1 MKTTTRFTAAC
12 LTACLAACAASPSLR
27 PKDDGWAPLPT
38 KAQLAWQEAEFGVV
52 FHYDLHTCADGRY
65 VQSKNRVT
73 AFQATDHFT
82 PEELD
87 TDQWVRAAKAA
98 GARFAILTAS
108 HETGFRLWQ
117 SDANPFCLKA
127 VEWGDGERDIL
138 AEFHAS
144 CLRHGIKPGVYLGT
158 RWNAKLG
165 VYDFKVTERS
175 TMTQDEYNRLI
186 EEEVT
191 EICTRYGDWFEFWFD
206 GGAHGPAQGG
216 PDVLGI
222 VEEHQ
227 PEAVFYHNLER
238 ADARWG
244 GSESGTVPYP
254 CWATFPYRATG
265 AGETAR
271 AEIGANGFALLKT
284 GDPDGDY
291 WLPAM
296 SDAPLRG
303 HGGHEWFWEPGD
315 ERLIYPLERLV
326 DMYCRSVG
334 HNSTL
339 ILGLTPDDRG
349 LLPDADVA
357 RLHELGAAV
366 ESMFANPV
374 AVSVARAQGTMVD
387 GMVEL
392 ALPAAREFD
401 AVVLQ
406 EDIRKGERV
415 RAYELQVL
423 RAGEWSTIG
432 EGTCIGHKRIHCL
445 ESPQSGEAL
454 RLVVTDSK
462 GVPCIRFIGAYWFA
476 REG

>member
-1 MKTTTRFTAAC
+1 MITRY
-12 LTACLAACAASPSLR
+12 LAALLIAGLVACGTTPLFDSVGP
-27 PKDDGWAPLPT
+27 DGVPFPT
-38 KAQLAWQEAEFGVV
+38 EAQLAWQEAEFGVV
-52 FHYDLHTCADGRY
+52 FHYDLHTCAEGRY
-65 VQSKNRVT
+65 VQSKNRVSPF
-73 AFQATDHFT
+73 ASTDHFT
-82 PEELD
+82 PDELD

-117 SDANPFCLKA
+117 SDANPFCLNA
-127 VEWGDGERDIL
+127 VSWGGGERDIL

-144 CLRHGIKPGVYLGT
+144 CLKYGLKPGVYLGT

-165 VYDFKVTERS
+165 IYDFKVTERS
-175 TMTQDEYNRLI
+175 AITQSEYNRLI

-222 VEEHQ
+222 VKKHQ
-227 PEAVFYHNLER
+227 PAAVFYHNLER

-254 CWATFPYRATG
+254 CWATFPYPVTG
-265 AGETAR
+265 AGESAR
-271 AEIGANGFALLKT
+271 VDVSANGFALLKN
-284 GDPDGDY
+284 GDPDGAH

-315 ERLIYPLERLV
+315 EHLIYPLERLV
-326 DMYCRSVG
+326 DMYCRSIG

-349 LLPDADVA
+349 LLPDADVE
-357 RLHELGAAV
+357 RLRELGAAV
-366 ESMFANPV
+366 DAMFKDPV
-374 AVSVARAQGTMVD
+374 ALSSGPDMNSSL
-387 GMVEL
+387 EL
-392 ALPAAREFD
+392 ALPATREFD
-401 AVVLQ
+401 TVVLQ
-406 EDIRKGERV
+406 EDIRSGERV
-415 RAYELQVL
+415 RAYELQL
-423 RAGEWSTIG
+423 RRAGRWVKVGDGS
-432 EGTCIGHKRIHCL
+432 CIGHKRIHRL
-445 ESPQSGEAL
+445 EAPQKGDAL
-454 RLVVTDSK
+454 RLVITDSK
-462 GVPCIRFIGAYWFA
+462 GSPTIRSIGAY
-476 REG
+476 RCL